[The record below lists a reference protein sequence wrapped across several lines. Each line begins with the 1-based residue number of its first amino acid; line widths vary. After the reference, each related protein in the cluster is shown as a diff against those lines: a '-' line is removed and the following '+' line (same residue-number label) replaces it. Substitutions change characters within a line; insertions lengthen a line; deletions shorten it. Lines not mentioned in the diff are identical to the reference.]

1 LVTSNPS
8 HKLRIGH
15 TSRGL
20 TSFVGD
26 SWCRL
31 DINTS
36 EKTFQLGGTDGSH
49 DLSMPEGI
57 ISLGKI
63 LNNWN
68 REGAVVE
75 EEESIVMDV
84 V

>member
-1 LVTSNPS
+1 
-8 HKLRIGH
+8 
-15 TSRGL
+15 
-20 TSFVGD
+20 
-26 SWCRL
+26 
-31 DINTS
+31 
-36 EKTFQLGGTDGSH
+36 
-49 DLSMPEGI
+49 MPEGI